1 MARRGPPGS
10 PRVAA
15 PHPSKEILV
24 AAERMLVFI
33 PMYNCER
40 QIPRVLARF
49 GEALQRR
56 FAEIIVV
63 DNGSRDNGVEA
74 AVTGLSK
81 LVHLPGKV
89 LVNDDNYNLG
99 GSHKVAFEYALAH
112 GFDQVVVLHGDDQ
125 ADINDLV
132 PHLDEGAYRAQDSLL
147 GSRFMRGSRLQGYS
161 HVRTLGNHVFNL
173 LFSAAARHRVH
184 DLGSGL
190 NLYSARYLEPR
201 FYLGF
206 PDSLTFNIHMLLAG
220 IHRRSRFGFF
230 PLSWREEDQVSNVR
244 MMRQSLQTGRI
255 ALEFARSPEAFLAK
269 DWSSQPGRPYTS
281 TVVAQVSGGHVD
293 RTRAPAF
300 PTR

>member
-1 MARRGPPGS
+1 
-10 PRVAA
+10 
-15 PHPSKEILV
+15 V
-24 AAERMLVFI
+24 AAERILVFI

-40 QIPRVLARF
+40 QIPRVLGRF
-49 GEALQRR
+49 GEDVQRR

-74 AVTGLSK
+74 AAQGLAK
-81 LVHLPGKV
+81 LQHLPGKV

-112 GFDQVVVLHGDDQ
+112 GFDRVVVLHGDDQ
-125 ADINDLV
+125 ADINDLM
-132 PHLDEGAYRAQDSLL
+132 PILDAEDYREQDSLL

-161 HVRTLGNHVFNL
+161 LFRTLGNHVFNL
-173 LFSAAARHRVH
+173 LFSAAARRRVY

-190 NLYSARYLEPR
+190 NLYSVRYLEPR

-206 PDSLTFNIHMLLAG
+206 PDNLTFNIHLLLAG

-244 MMRQSLQTGRI
+244 MVRQSLQTGRI
-255 ALEFARSPEAFLAK
+255 AVEYAKAPDAFLAK
-269 DWSSQPGRPYTS
+269 DWSSRPGRPYTS
-281 TVVAQVSGGHVD
+281 TVVAQVSGGHIE
-293 RTRAPAF
+293 RTRVPAF
-300 PTR
+300 PAR

>member
-1 MARRGPPGS
+1 M
-10 PRVAA
+10 
-15 PHPSKEILV
+15 
-24 AAERMLVFI
+24 AAERILVFV

-40 QIPRVLARF
+40 QIPRVLGRF
-49 GEALQRR
+49 SEDVQRR

-74 AVTGLSK
+74 AAQGLAK
-81 LVHLPGKV
+81 LQHLPGKV

-112 GFDQVVVLHGDDQ
+112 GFDHVVVLHGDDQ

-132 PHLDEGAYRAQDSLL
+132 PILDAGNYRQQDSLL

-161 HVRTLGNHVFNL
+161 LFRTLGNHVFNL
-173 LFSAAARHRVH
+173 LFSAAARRRVY

-190 NLYSARYLEPR
+190 NLYSVRYLEPR

-206 PDSLTFNIHMLLAG
+206 PDNLTFNIHLLLAG
-220 IHRRSRFGFF
+220 IHRRSHFGFF

-244 MMRQSLQTGRI
+244 MVRQSLQTGRI
-255 ALEFARSPEAFLAK
+255 ALEYAQDPEAFLAK
-269 DWSSQPGRPYTS
+269 DWSSRPGRPYTS
-281 TVVAQVSGGHVD
+281 TVVAQVSGGHID
-293 RTRAPAF
+293 RTRGPAF
-300 PTR
+300 PAR